1 MKKLFLLCFCL
12 VLLVPGME
20 ARHPLKELFVL
31 HTSDTHSRIEPL
43 DPHSADP
50 NAGRGGAARR
60 AAFVRQ
66 YRTRHPDVLL
76 LDCGD
81 ISQGTPYYNLF
92 RGELEVRMMNLMRYD
107 AMAIGNHEFDYGL
120 ENMARLF
127 RMADFPVVCA
137 NYDFRGT
144 PLEDLVRP
152 YVIIR
157 RGGVR
162 IGIFGLSPRL
172 EGLVQADKCE
182 GVAFLDPV
190 DVADRVVKTLRTEEK
205 CDVVIC
211 LSHLGM
217 LGMDSPDVGDEILV
231 SRTTGI
237 DLVLGGHTHT
247 YMEHPAFLTNAEGAP
262 VPVMHTGK
270 NGAYVGELKLELER
284 E

>member
-1 MKKLFLLCFCL
+1 MKKLFLLCFCF

-157 RGGVR
+157 RGDVR

-182 GVAFLDPV
+182 G
-190 DVADRVVKTLRTEEK
+190 R
-205 CDVVIC
+205 C
-211 LSHLGM
+211 LPRPCGRGRPCGEDAAHRGEVRCGHLP
-217 LGMDSPDVGDEILV
+217 LSSGDA
-231 SRTTGI
+231 RHGFARC
-237 DLVLGGHTHT
+237 GG
-247 YMEHPAFLTNAEGAP
+247 
-262 VPVMHTGK
+262 
-270 NGAYVGELKLELER
+270 
-284 E
+284 